1 MSVQTRD
8 QIAVA
13 LHYDKGD
20 GAPRVVAKGRGSL
33 GAKIIE
39 VAKEHKIPIEENEVL
54 AGALSHIELGDV
66 DIRMHTRSASVAVQ
80 SLDDQPVASAR
91 ALLVSI
97 GTRSEPTPPNRS
109 PYLSEAAAGT
119 ITVRAAP
126 GLKAFEIL
134 GDRETPRPV
143 GYREGRYVIELDGRQ
158 PVHWIEL
165 RRGGRA
171 GD

>member
-1 MSVQTRD
+1 LTRD
-8 QIAVA
+8 W
-13 LHYDKGD
+13 GD
-20 GAPRVVAKGRGSL
+20 GVYTISTPRTRAALGWIGGRD
-33 GAKIIE
+33 
-39 VAKEHKIPIEENEVL
+39 
-54 AGALSHIELGDV
+54 IELGDV